1 MTRKPMKSHHI
12 FSKTF
17 VAGNLSFSCTYKEK
31 NAYGKADKQVYGDR
45 TKVNG
50 SADVDSS
57 SLRIQCLF
65 ILSGKYCTLNLRS
78 VKIEINVDKI

>member
-1 MTRKPMKSHHI
+1 MKSHHI

-45 TKVNG
+45 TKVNTG
-50 SADVDSS
+50 SSADVDSS